1 MRKARQVLAAF
12 ILSPILVL
20 MLAESRYAPVAFG
33 QIGGPPAA
41 PGAPI
46 APPPA
51 PGQPFAL
58 PTVGALPQLA
68 PAPGTRRSALAATPL
83 ATPRV
88 FACSCAGPGF
98 PVGWV
103 GKVPAASFIL
113 ARQQAT
119 RACVA
124 YNLNA
129 NANSPYIPPPTFGF
143 QQQLPPRPGSFNSIP
158 PGQVSLPQGFIIQ
171 NQPLQSGTSTGANVA
186 ALLPQQCIN
195 CACN

>member
-1 MRKARQVLAAF
+1 MRVARLLFAIF
-12 ILSPILVL
+12 MFTPILVL
-20 MLAESRYAPVAFG
+20 AMAESRYAPVAFG
-33 QIGGPPAA
+33 QIGGPAPA

-51 PGQPFAL
+51 PGQPMAL
-58 PTVGALPQLA
+58 PSVGALPQLA
-68 PAPGTRRSALAATPL
+68 PAPGTRQAAATPL

-88 FACSCAGPGF
+88 FQCSCAGPGF
-98 PVGWV
+98 PVEWV
-103 GKVPAASFIL
+103 GRVPAASYIL

-119 RACVA
+119 RACVS

-129 NANSPYIPPPTFGF
+129 NANSPYIPPPSFGF
-143 QQQLPPRPGSFNSIP
+143 QQQPPPRPGTFNSIP
-158 PGQVSLPQGFIIQ
+158 PGQVILPGGFLIQ

-186 ALLPQQCIN
+186 ALLPQQCRN

>member
-1 MRKARQVLAAF
+1 MRIAPKLVAAL

-20 MLAESRYAPVAFG
+20 IMAESRYAPVAFG
-33 QIGGPPAA
+33 QIGGTPPAPA
-41 PGAPI
+41 API

-51 PGQPFAL
+51 PGAPAAL
-58 PTVGALPQLA
+58 PSVGALPRLA
-68 PAPGTRRSALAATPL
+68 PAPGTERAARAASPL
-83 ATPRV
+83 PTPRL

-103 GKVPAASFIL
+103 GKVPAPSYIL

-119 RACVA
+119 RACVS

-129 NANSPYIPPPTFGF
+129 NANSPYIPPPSFGF
-143 QQQLPPRPGSFNSIP
+143 QQQLPPRPGTFNSIP
-158 PGQVSLPQGFIIQ
+158 PGQVSLPRGFIIQ
-171 NQPLQSGTSTGANVA
+171 NQPLQSGTSTGSNVA
-186 ALLPQQCIN
+186 ALLPQQCTN